1 MKNQSKYVKKVFS
14 NKSHFL
20 FIIIFLKLKPKSFV
34 VAKPV
39 LVNRQAVFENW
50 LIIPDAPVNACAAI
64 SACI

>member
-1 MKNQSKYVKKVFS
+1 MKNQSKYVKKVFL

-39 LVNRQAVFENW
+39 LVNRQAIFEFR